1 MWHWPA
7 WQGWRILVAWGRPS
21 VWGGGEH
28 AEAQE
33 VGAYLPVYLS
43 PGAVRGTIGADR
55 SGHGQLC
62 VENSVTPL
70 SASQVEPATADV
82 EAEGPDEPD
91 LRAGRRKG
99 LCCTEGR
106 PAKRL

>member
-1 MWHWPA
+1 MWHRTA
-7 WQGWRILVAWGRPS
+7 WQGWTILVAWGRPS

-28 AEAQE
+28 AGAQE
-33 VGAYLPVYLS
+33 AGVYLPAPKGIKAAPPNYLS

-91 LRAGRRKG
+91 LRAARAMVVR
-99 LCCTEGR
+99 
-106 PAKRL
+106 